1 MEHLLNELQ
10 FNTYMLY
17 YGDLLGQEQMAE
29 IIRRQIEIIDHLNQL
44 HQQGV
49 EIEGDDDD
57 DSTITTEEDIVNP
70 DEPEW
75 SDTDE
80 EEDEILIG

>member
-1 MEHLLNELQ
+1 MQHLFDELQ
-10 FNTYMLY
+10 FNSFMLY
-17 YGDLLGQEQMAE
+17 YGDLLGDEQKAE
-29 IIRRQIEIIDHLNQL
+29 IIRRQIEIIEHLNQL
-44 HQQGV
+44 QQQGV

-57 DSTITTEEDIVNP
+57 STITEEDDIINP

-80 EEDEILIG
+80 EEEILIG

>member
-29 IIRRQIEIIDHLNQL
+29 IIRRQIEIIEHLNQL
-44 HQQGV
+44 QQQGV

-57 DSTITTEEDIVNP
+57 DSTITEEEDIINP